1 MPNSSPQITHVIF
14 DFDGVVTDTETSY
27 AEAVTQALE
36 KYGKKFNNTLK
47 HGMMGRKTDE
57 SIKHVLEET
66 DLTDEVD
73 LEKFKKLY
81 HDNFMKLL
89 PKAEPL
95 PGAKDLIKY
104 LADQK
109 IHLAISTGSGSE
121 EFDVKKKKFEDVLD
135 KFETVVLAGD
145 DDEVKDG
152 KPEPDAYQ
160 IPMKRFKTKPESPD
174 KVLVFEDS
182 INGVQSALKAGCKV
196 VFVPQEKFKPD
207 NWEEMIAE
215 IKPKCSEIIKSL
227 EEFKPEVF
235 GLPPMKH

>member
-1 MPNSSPQITHVIF
+1 MPNSPKITHVIF

-27 AEAVTQALE
+27 ADAVTKALE
-36 KYGKKFNNTLK
+36 KYDKKFNNHIK

-57 SIKHVLEET
+57 SIKYVLEET
-66 DLTDEVD
+66 ELTDTVE

-89 PKAEPL
+89 PKADPL
-95 PGAKDLIKY
+95 PGAKELIKY

-109 IHLAISTGSGSE
+109 LHLAISTGSGSE

-135 KFETVVLAGD
+135 KFETIVLAGD
-145 DDEVKDG
+145 DDEVKEG

-160 IPMKRFKTKPESPD
+160 IPMKRFKIKPESPD

-182 INGVQSALKAGCKV
+182 INGVQAALKAGCKV

-207 NWEEMIAE
+207 NWEEMISE

-227 EEFKPEVF
+227 EEFDPEVF
-235 GLPPMKH
+235 GLPPIK